1 MAYAAGLRNG
11 RKRLDAGVMKTVRN
25 LTPGAAAA
33 ALVLI
38 AAPALAHM
46 PGGLEAAQAW
56 SRPAAAG
63 GTAAGYLTIRNHGK
77 AEQVL
82 VRVETPAAKRA
93 EIHRSVSAGGVARM
107 EPVARLAIP
116 AGGEARLAPGGT
128 HLMLVGLK
136 TATRTG
142 QRLPATLVFASGVRI
157 KADMTVGQAPPPAKA
172 GSIHN
177 H

>member
-1 MAYAAGLRNG
+1 MRTAQFPTRRAGL
-11 RKRLDAGVMKTVRN
+11 
-25 LTPGAAAA
+25 GALA
-33 ALVLI
+33 ALLV
-38 AAPALAHM
+38 AGPALAHM

-63 GTAAGYLTIRNHGK
+63 ATAAGYMTIHNHGK

-82 VRVETPAAKRA
+82 VRVETPAAGKA
-93 EIHRSVSAGGVARM
+93 EIHRSVSAGGIARM
-107 EPVARLAIP
+107 EPVPRLAIP

-157 KADMTVGQAPPPAKA
+157 KADMIVGQAAPPQKA